1 MAAESPKLRERQ
13 NTGIS
18 AVNMDTGPKLRTRR
32 SVLASV
38 EVAVPAR
45 LHLGFLDLDGGLGR
59 RFGSIGLALDGIE
72 TRLVAEPAAAIT
84 ADGPSSERAC
94 EFARKLTAGL
104 GIAGGAHVTLLDAIP
119 EHAGLGSGTQ
129 LGLAV
134 GTAVARIYG
143 ADPGARAIAMMLG
156 RGARSGI
163 GIGAF
168 EQGGVLVDGGR
179 RLDADAE
186 PAPIVSRMEFPE
198 GWRILLIFDDRATGI
213 HGEAETTAF
222 RTLPGFSPDTAARLC
237 RIVLMSVLPALA
249 ERDLAA
255 FGAGVAA
262 IQEAVGDHF
271 APIQG
276 GRYASAL
283 VAECLAWLKSEG
295 IVGLGQ
301 TSWGPTG
308 FAFAGAEAAERL
320 LAAARRK
327 WAGDD
332 RLRFMICRGRNEGGR
347 VAPGFP
353 AAAASDARRR

>member
-1 MAAESPKLRERQ
+1 METGAKLR
-13 NTGIS
+13 S
-18 AVNMDTGPKLRTRR
+18 HR
-32 SVLASV
+32 SVLDSI

-59 RFGSIGLALDGIE
+59 RFGSIGVTLDGIE
-72 TRLVAEPAAAIT
+72 TRLAAAPAASAT
-84 ADGPSSERAC
+84 ASGPSEERALA
-94 EFARKLTAGL
+94 FAQRITRELGL
-104 GIAGGAHVTLLDAIP
+104 PGGAALTIVEAIP

-134 GTAVARIYG
+134 GTALARLYG

-179 RLDADAE
+179 RLDAESE
-186 PAPIVSRMEFPE
+186 PAPIVSRMEFPDE
-198 GWRILLIFDDRATGI
+198 WRVLLIFDERATGL
-213 HGEAETTAF
+213 HGEAETAAF
-222 RTLPGFSPDTAARLC
+222 GTLAGFSAETAARLC
-237 RIVLMSVLPALA
+237 RLVLMAVLPALA

-255 FGAGVAA
+255 FGAGIAE
-262 IQEAVGDHF
+262 IQAAVGDHF

-276 GRYASAL
+276 GRYASER
-283 VAECLAWLKSEG
+283 VAGCLAWLKGEG
-295 IVGLGQ
+295 IAGIGQ

-308 FAFAGAEAAERL
+308 FAFVDAGAADGL

-353 AAAASDARRR
+353 AAAAGDARRR